1 MLRATALLGLISGAS
16 AGAVELTGSNFDDL
30 VTKSGKNAFV
40 KWHCKSM
47 KPAWDQLGD
56 EYSSSSSVV
65 IGDADCTASAKDLCE
80 TYEYF
85 TAEAP
90 KGTDYSGGRDF
101 DSLKKFVE
109 DELEVK
115 CLIDNDEARGCSDKE
130 KDFMSKWK
138 AKDKSEVAAQLE
150 RLNKMKWVVQ
160 RSNILKQL

>member
-1 MLRATALLGLISGAS
+1 MG
-16 AGAVELTGSNFDDL
+16 
-30 VTKSGKNAFV
+30 
-40 KWHCKSM
+40 
-47 KPAWDQLGD
+47 DQLGD

-65 IGDADCTASAKDLCE
+65 IGDAD
-80 TYEYF
+80 
-85 TAEAP
+85 
-90 KGTDYSGGRDF
+90 GTDSSGGRDF

-115 CLIDNDEARGCSDKE
+115 CLIDNDEGCSDKE

-150 RLNKMKWVVQ
+150 RLNKMVSGSMRPDLKKWVVQ